1 MVNEL
6 IIGSLALA
14 RSSWVGVG
22 MAMHRYYG
30 SVFFF
35 VCFFPAKYVKVAL
48 LGRGEREIILDMS
61 GGCSYQEADVTSPI
75 LTGIKYNFLNAVIKG
90 VLNAII
96 LLD

>member
-35 VCFFPAKYVKVAL
+35 VLFFPAKYVKVAL
-48 LGRGEREIILDMS
+48 LGRGRGRSFWTCL
-61 GGCSYQEADVTSPI
+61 EAVATKR
-75 LTGIKYNFLNAVIKG
+75 LM
-90 VLNAII
+90 
-96 LLD
+96 